1 MNDFNKFERKV
12 SELIKRYLFFHQFIK
27 YIYQYC
33 LYFLNKEKNNLK
45 INKLSKLINL
55 SKESLFYGYYD
66 HTPFSE
72 NMKLFVSHSHNDN
85 LKLKLFRFDENIL
98 KDAVTIIESKYYNY
112 QTGLRPIWINSKNII
127 FNYVKN
133 NTLISGLYNV
143 ENKSIKDLKYPV
155 QEVSFLKNILFSIDY
170 KKLENINRDY
180 GYNLSKKNK
189 QEFVNGIVAY
199 DYKKQKILFNLKLE
213 KIIKNSK
220 NKNLVSNNDYEI
232 NHIHHCPYS
241 ESIVFIFRNRK
252 IGANDELFFYN
263 YKTDIIK
270 LIYSGKLISHYC
282 WIEKDKIFAY
292 MQYNNINGFYE
303 ISFKNKISITQ
314 EILPNI
320 SFNNNDGHPSLS
332 PNKKW
337 IVYDTYPNKA
347 RKSSLYLIKNQMNR
361 KKILIGTFYS
371 PMKYYGYKRCDLH
384 PRWSPD
390 GKFIS
395 FDSVHEGTRKT
406 YLMDISK
413 LIKKYE

>member
-1 MNDFNKFERKV
+1 MAVPKRKTTK
-12 SELIKRYLFFHQFIK
+12 SRAGKRRSHIK
-27 YIYQYC
+27 
-33 LYFLNKEKNNLK
+33 
-45 INKLSKLINL
+45 
-55 SKESLFYGYYD
+55 
-66 HTPFSE
+66 
-72 NMKLFVSHSHNDN
+72 
-85 LKLKLFRFDENIL
+85 
-98 KDAVTIIESKYYNY
+98 
-112 QTGLRPIWINSKNII
+112 INSKNII

-270 LIYSGKLISHYC
+270 LIYSGKLMSHYC

-320 SFNNNDGHPSLS
+320 SFNDNDGHPSLS